1 MKLLF
6 PTVVHEVT
14 VKNFKSIKKDL
25 VNYVYEQKQR
35 DSQGVSFSNVGGW
48 QSGPSYSNFDNIL
61 LTTITETLI
70 PYFSNNVLDMSK
82 KIQYNGLW
90 MNINRKGDYN
100 KSHIHPDSHLSG
112 VFWIKCP
119 PDSGHLTFQS
129 PHYFSQYNE
138 VTSYTKEFRDE
149 TISHPTYN
157 VFSEEGRM
165 IIFPSSLYHHVEPNK
180 SDEDRIS
187 VSFNINLVPKEGYVT
202 S

>member
-100 KSHIHPDSHLSG
+100 TSHDHAMCHLAG
-112 VFWIKCP
+112 VFWLMTPKNCGNI
-119 PDSGHLTFQS
+119 HFFS
-129 PHYFSQYNE
+129 PHSFTHGSEMQRYTEDFQKKTNVYSSYWFSPVE
-138 VTSYTKEFRDE
+138 GS
-149 TISHPTYN
+149 IL
-157 VFSEEGRM
+157 VFPACLIHRVDS
-165 IIFPSSLYHHVEPNK
+165 NQ

-187 VSFNINLVPKEGYVT
+187 ASFNLELFT
-202 S
+202 SEKK

>member
-70 PYFSNNVLDMSK
+70 PYFENDVLDMSK
-82 KIQYNGLW
+82 EITYDGLW
-90 MNINRKGDYN
+90 MNINGKDN
-100 KSHIHPDSHLSG
+100 FNSAHNHPGCHLAG
-112 VFWIKCP
+112 VFWIQSPKGC
-119 PDSGHLTFQS
+119 GNLELQS
-129 PHYFSQYNE
+129 PHSFTMFQEMSR
-138 VTSYTKEFRDE
+138 YTESFQKKSSAYPVYMFPPTEG
-149 TISHPTYN
+149 TILL
-157 VFSEEGRM
+157 
-165 IIFPSSLYHHVEPNK
+165 FPASIMHKVESNQ

-187 VSFNINLVPKEGYVT
+187 IAFNLTFRI
-202 S
+202 

>member
-100 KSHIHPDSHLSG
+100 TSHDHAMCHLAG
-112 VFWIKCP
+112 VFWLKIPKNC
-119 PDSGHLTFQS
+119 GNIHFFS
-129 PHYFSQYNE
+129 PHSFTHGSEMQRYTEDFQKKTNVYSSYWFSPVE
-138 VTSYTKEFRDE
+138 GS
-149 TISHPTYN
+149 IL
-157 VFSEEGRM
+157 VFPACLIHRVDS
-165 IIFPSSLYHHVEPNK
+165 NQ

-187 VSFNINLVPKEGYVT
+187 ASFNLELFT
-202 S
+202 SEKK

>member
-6 PTVVHEVT
+6 PTVVHEVS

-100 KSHIHPDSHLSG
+100 TSHDHAMCHLAG
-112 VFWIKCP
+112 VFWLKTPKNCGNI
-119 PDSGHLTFQS
+119 HFFS
-129 PHYFSQYNE
+129 PHSFTHGSEMQRYTEDFQKKTNVYSSYWFSPVE
-138 VTSYTKEFRDE
+138 GS
-149 TISHPTYN
+149 IL
-157 VFSEEGRM
+157 VFPACLIHRVDS
-165 IIFPSSLYHHVEPNK
+165 NQ

-187 VSFNINLVPKEGYVT
+187 ASFNLELFT
-202 S
+202 SEKK

>member
-1 MKLLF
+1 MKILF
-6 PTVVHEVT
+6 TTVVHEVT
-14 VKNFKSIKKDL
+14 VKNFKSIKKDQ

-100 KSHIHPDSHLSG
+100 TSHDHAMCHLAG
-112 VFWIKCP
+112 VFWLKTPKNCGNI
-119 PDSGHLTFQS
+119 HFFS
-129 PHYFSQYNE
+129 PHSFTHGSEMQRYTEDFQKKTNVYSSYWFSPVE
-138 VTSYTKEFRDE
+138 GS
-149 TISHPTYN
+149 IL
-157 VFSEEGRM
+157 VFPACLIHRVDS
-165 IIFPSSLYHHVEPNK
+165 NQ

-187 VSFNINLVPKEGYVT
+187 ASFNLELFT
-202 S
+202 SEKK

>member
-100 KSHIHPDSHLSG
+100 TSHDHAMCHLAG
-112 VFWIKCP
+112 VFWLKTPKNCGNI
-119 PDSGHLTFQS
+119 HFFS
-129 PHYFSQYNE
+129 PHSFTHGSEMQRYTEDFQKKTNVYSSYWFSP
-138 VTSYTKEFRDE
+138 V
-149 TISHPTYN
+149 
-157 VFSEEGRM
+157 EGS
-165 IIFPSSLYHHVEPNK
+165 ILGFPACLIHRVDSNQ

-187 VSFNINLVPKEGYVT
+187 ASFNLELFT
-202 S
+202 SEKK

>member
-100 KSHIHPDSHLSG
+100 TSHDHAMCHLAG
-112 VFWIKCP
+112 VFWLKTPKNCGNI
-119 PDSGHLTFQS
+119 HFFS
-129 PHYFSQYNE
+129 PHSFTHGSEMQRYTEDFQKKTNVYSSYWFSPVE
-138 VTSYTKEFRDE
+138 GS
-149 TISHPTYN
+149 IL
-157 VFSEEGRM
+157 VFPACLIHRVDSNQSE
-165 IIFPSSLYHHVEPNK
+165 
-180 SDEDRIS
+180 EDRIS
-187 VSFNINLVPKEGYVT
+187 ASFNLELFT
-202 S
+202 SEKK

>member
-100 KSHIHPDSHLSG
+100 TSHDHAMCHLAG
-112 VFWIKCP
+112 VFWLKTPKNCGNI
-119 PDSGHLTFQS
+119 HFFS
-129 PHYFSQYNE
+129 PHSFTHGSEMQRYTEDFQKKTNVYSSYWFSPVE
-138 VTSYTKEFRDE
+138 GS
-149 TISHPTYN
+149 IL
-157 VFSEEGRM
+157 VFPACLIHRVDS
-165 IIFPSSLYHHVEPNK
+165 NQ

-187 VSFNINLVPKEGYVT
+187 ASFNLELFT
-202 S
+202 SEKK

>member
-6 PTVVHEVT
+6 PTVIHELKVD
-14 VKNFKSIKKDL
+14 NFGSIKKDL

-100 KSHIHPDSHLSG
+100 TSHDHAMCHLAG
-112 VFWIKCP
+112 VFWLKTPKNCGNI
-119 PDSGHLTFQS
+119 HFFS
-129 PHYFSQYNE
+129 PHSFTHGSEMQRYTEDFQKKTNVYSSYWFSPVE
-138 VTSYTKEFRDE
+138 GS
-149 TISHPTYN
+149 IL
-157 VFSEEGRM
+157 VFPACLIHRVDS
-165 IIFPSSLYHHVEPNK
+165 NQ

-187 VSFNINLVPKEGYVT
+187 ASFNLELFT
-202 S
+202 SEKK

>member
-100 KSHIHPDSHLSG
+100 TSHDHAMCHLAG
-112 VFWIKCP
+112 VFWLKTPKNCGNI
-119 PDSGHLTFQS
+119 HFFS
-129 PHYFSQYNE
+129 PHSFTHGSEMQRYTEDFQKKTNVYSSYWFSP
-138 VTSYTKEFRDE
+138 V
-149 TISHPTYN
+149 
-157 VFSEEGRM
+157 EGSILVIPACLIHRVD
-165 IIFPSSLYHHVEPNK
+165 SNQ

-187 VSFNINLVPKEGYVT
+187 ASFNLELFT
-202 S
+202 SEKK